1 MQKAL
6 YTILSMATQDKNWV
20 YTHPQSGML
29 LQQQTQRQANP
40 MKLTWLV
47 MAILGRC
54 CLPKRRTQSS
64 KMPQQHSWHQA
75 IWMRAACWPC

>member
-6 YTILSMATQDKNWV
+6 YTILSMATQDKNWA

-40 MKLTWLV
+40 LRATRLV
-47 MAILGRC
+47 MAILSRC
-54 CLPKRRTQSS
+54 CLLKRHTQSS
-64 KMPQQHSWHQA
+64 KMLLQQGWHRA

>member
-6 YTILSMATQDKNWV
+6 FTILSLATQNRSGQ
-20 YTHPQSGML
+20 HSHSQSCML

-54 CLPKRRTQSS
+54 CLLKRRHTQSS
-64 KMPQQHSWHQA
+64 KMLLQQGWHQA
-75 IWMRAACWPC
+75 I